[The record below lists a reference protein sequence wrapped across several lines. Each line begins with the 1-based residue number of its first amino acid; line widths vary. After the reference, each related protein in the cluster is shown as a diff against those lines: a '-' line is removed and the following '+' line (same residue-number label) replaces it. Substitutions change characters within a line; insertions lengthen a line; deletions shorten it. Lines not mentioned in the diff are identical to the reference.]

1 MQTFASQS
9 QSSRSRA
16 VANQV
21 KPTAQLK
28 SKPTVQMMGMEEEEM
43 VQGKFETEPAQ
54 RMGKEEEMM

>member
-1 MQTFASQS
+1 MQTFASKS
-9 QSSRSRA
+9 PSSGSRA

-21 KPTAQLK
+21 KPTTQPK
-28 SKPTVQMMGMEEEEM
+28 SKSTIQMMGTEEEEM